1 MTAKTTLRLN
11 DMTTYDKIQADIKDA
26 MLDKNNVKRDCL
38 RSIVSEIKNRTVNAG
53 KELSEGICL
62 DVLKKAVKQ
71 HNDSIESFKVG
82 KREDLAL
89 KEMEELT
96 YIETYLP
103 KMHSEEQVQM
113 IVLETLS
120 ANSIPEVKSNFG
132 KVMKLL
138 NAREDKDLI
147 DKKYASQYLNAL
159 LK

>member
-1 MTAKTTLRLN
+1 
-11 DMTTYDKIQADIKDA
+11 
-26 MLDKNNVKRDCL
+26 
-38 RSIVSEIKNRTVNAG
+38 
-53 KELSEGICL
+53 
-62 DVLKKAVKQ
+62 
-71 HNDSIESFKVG
+71 
-82 KREDLAL
+82 
-89 KEMEELT
+89 
-96 YIETYLP
+96 
-103 KMHSEEQVQM
+103 MHSEEQVQM